1 MAPILHRFARHAWR
15 GVVLV
20 VGLALIA
27 AGLVMMVTPGPGIAA
42 ILAGLAL
49 LSTEFAWAKRV
60 LDWVRRRFAA
70 ARDEVRRRTTR
81 RSNSPAGEGSEGEV
95 GADGSARD
103 KAVEVAGAN
112 DVVAEPR
119 AEGGPDGSARTMG
132 EVVKPASEV
141 PVEGSARTADEL
153 VKPLSE
159 VPVEGSARRE
169 VQDGA
174 ARQSATS

>member
-81 RSNSPAGEGSEGEV
+81 RFNSPAGEGEV

-103 KAVEVAGAN
+103 EAVEVAGAD

-119 AEGGPDGSARTMG
+119 AEGGPDGSARTVV
-132 EVVKPASEV
+132 EFVKPASEV
-141 PVEGSARTADEL
+141 PVDGSARTADEV

>member
-15 GVVLV
+15 GIVLV
-20 VGLALIA
+20 VGLVLIG

-70 ARDEVRRRTTR
+70 AREEVRRRATR
-81 RSNSPAGEGSEGEV
+81 RSNSPAGDREVGAAGSPGDEVEVEAGVGAEDSQRTEVGVVKNPSEMGAEGSE
-95 GADGSARD
+95 
-103 KAVEVAGAN
+103 VE
-112 DVVAEPR
+112 
-119 AEGGPDGSARTMG
+119 
-132 EVVKPASEV
+132 
-141 PVEGSARTADEL
+141 DE
-153 VKPLSE
+153 
-159 VPVEGSARRE
+159 
-169 VQDGA
+169 A